1 MIGIIYDTLSLHLP
15 MPSPTPSTY
24 LMWLPRQ
31 TPVLTLLFLWNLL
44 CSTFLRTNY
53 KFVWRKNLWIL
64 WWKKN
69 HSLEHP
75 FPSFH
80 WPRLTIWA
88 AKSCSTGHSCPCLYR
103 RGVWIQETLPPISV
117 LGILKESGHL
127 FLGQRHLAHQRPWT
141 QTAHLSGQPICLWG
155 KVRVLF

>member
-1 MIGIIYDTLSLHLP
+1 MTGCPFICQCPLPPLPPIWCDSPDRPQFSLYFFYETFSALLSWEQIISLFGE
-15 MPSPTPSTY
+15 
-24 LMWLPRQ
+24 RICE
-31 TPVLTLLFLWNLL
+31 F
-44 CSTFLRTNY
+44 CGE
-53 KFVWRKNLWIL
+53 
-64 WWKKN
+64 KKN